1 MAAERSPRAGRTRT
15 RVTRLPELQ
24 RHDRA
29 ELDAI
34 LDAGVVAHVAIV
46 DAGQPYAIP
55 MAYVRDGDR
64 LLLHGSTASR
74 LLRTLADGAPACVT
88 ITHVDG
94 LVVAR
99 SAFES
104 SLHYRSAMLLGHCRA
119 VDDPLDA
126 LARFTDGLLPGRWQE
141 VRPARAKELA
151 ATRVVELPIE
161 EWSVKV
167 SADDPEDPEADRALD
182 IWAGVLP
189 VEVRYGQPRPAA
201 DLRPG
206 IPVPLSVER
215 LAGGDVGP

>member
-1 MAAERSPRAGRTRT
+1 MPASNGPTPTPRTAVR
-15 RVTRLPELQ
+15 RLPELQ
-24 RHDRA
+24 RNDRA

-34 LDAGVVAHVAIV
+34 LDAGLVAHVAIV
-46 DAGQPYAIP
+46 DDGQPYAIP

-74 LLRTLADGAPACVT
+74 LLRTLTDGAPACVT
-88 ITHVDG
+88 VTHVDG

-104 SLHYRSAMLLGHCRA
+104 SLHYRSAMLLGRGRA